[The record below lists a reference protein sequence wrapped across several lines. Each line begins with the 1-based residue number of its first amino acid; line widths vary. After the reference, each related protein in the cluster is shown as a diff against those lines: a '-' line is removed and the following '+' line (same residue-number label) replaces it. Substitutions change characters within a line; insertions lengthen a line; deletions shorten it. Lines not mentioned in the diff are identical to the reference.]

1 MNIVEVHNKK
11 TAKEFLLFPVGLY
24 KDEEKWIR
32 PLDKEINGIFDP
44 KVNKNFRKGKCI
56 RWILQDEHAKTIG
69 RVAAFFDRSLINKD
83 NDQPTGGIGF
93 FECINDQEAANKLFD
108 TAKKWLMTHDIEAMD
123 GPINFGSRDA
133 WWGLLVKGFELEPN
147 YQCDYHFPY
156 YQNLFENY
164 GFQLYFKQFTYGRDT
179 VSPLSEKLERKAN
192 LIKKDPDYTFEH
204 IKKKNLKKYVDDF
217 RKVYNE
223 SWGKVRGVSKM
234 SDLQAKVLM
243 KKMKPIMD
251 EKIIWFA
258 YYKGE
263 CVAFYINI
271 PEINQIFKHLNG
283 KMNLLGKLKFSYHQ
297 YRKTCKKMVGLVFGI
312 TPAHQGKGLDGAIIM
327 KTREMVQEKYK
338 RYDEYEMTWIGD
350 FNPLMQR
357 VAEQGGGKIIKTHH
371 TYRYLFD
378 RKKPFKR
385 LKIIS

>member
-32 PLDKEINGIFDP
+32 PLDKEINGIFDT

-56 RWILQDEHAKTIG
+56 RWILQDEHAKTMG

-283 KMNLLGKLKFSYHQ
+283 KMNLLGKLKFLYHQ